1 MVSAANGSA
10 RAARL
15 LSVTLLVAG
24 LLMGETRPVL
34 AQSQAI
40 DGTIEGFVRGQTGE
54 PMSDVSIVATNVRT
68 GYERKVTTDA
78 GGRYLISLLP
88 PGDYVIQASKQGL
101 ATITRANLEVSAG
114 RVLTIEIEMSS
125 SSFTETLEVTA
136 ASPTIEV
143 GRTVVSNT
151 LDERTVRALP
161 LQGRSIQDFYIVQ
174 PGVNAGPPDGGS
186 GSGTPTIS
194 TVYGGLGLRQMNIDG
209 VSNNL
214 QGGARNLVISEESIA
229 EFQTVTNFSAEF
241 GRVAGGLQN
250 AVTRSGSN
258 ALHGSLYL
266 FTRQK
271 FLNSSPFLQPPGT
284 PKPDF
289 SRYNF
294 GGTVGGPLIANRV
307 FYFANYER
315 WMADAPTV
323 STFSAADAQR
333 LGISPDNIGTY
344 EASFRAHTLTGKVD
358 VLATPNQRLSSR
370 YFYYYD
376 RESPNTFGGNQTR
389 DTAARFDEEPQ
400 SLTTQLV
407 SIFRSNIVNEARL
420 LFASRGISN
429 GVEVNPNNPNI
440 SISGVGSF
448 NGNANGHRRTRER
461 GLQFNENLSI
471 VKGAHTFKMGVDILP
486 VWFKERITNINGTF
500 TFGGL
505 AAVAGVRGAI
515 PATDQ
520 FILTESGAIDPAT
533 GQRYSYSRFTQSIG
547 PEYQEARTINQG
559 YFFQDDFRLTSR
571 VKLNLGVRYEVFSR
585 AKDSPNPV
593 LPGVGVFPGDGNNW
607 APRLSVAWDP
617 FGTGRDVIRAGY
629 GIFYNMMTPQTF
641 NTFLRGNGL
650 DVLNVNVTPTNPG
663 APAFSRGPVAP
674 ITGVNVVSDIRI
686 MDPDFQDIKAYEYFT
701 SYDRELF
708 RDFALSVTYRIN
720 RGRNLPVAY
729 VTNLTPAGTLA
740 DGTRRWTTSPRPD
753 PRFGNIFV
761 SQSIG
766 YQNYQ
771 GLVTV
776 LNKRFSHGVSFQ
788 ASYHWSK
795 VKGAGFSN
803 DFTGFGIFTSPSD
816 PQNIEADNGT
826 GDFDM
831 PHRFV
836 LTGVFEPRFSG
847 LEGAAGA
854 LANGWQ
860 LAPRVVATKNYPF
873 TAVTGLDNNGDTVF
887 NDRPVG
893 VGYNTFRV
901 PGYYAIDLRVARK
914 FPVAKDRVLE
924 LIIEGFNLANQI
936 TPQGSTA
943 VNRTWGTGLT
953 PNATFGQIINSQAA
967 RQFQIAFRLTF

>member
-1 MVSAANGSA
+1 MSSVATRPA
-10 RAARL
+10 RAADL
-15 LSVTLLVAG
+15 LWVAFVVLG
-24 LLMGETRPVL
+24 LLIGQARTVL
-34 AQSQAI
+34 GQSQAI
-40 DGTIEGFVRGQTGE
+40 DGTIEGFVRTANDPVPE
-54 PMSDVSIVATNVRT
+54 VSVQVTNVRT
-68 GYERKVTTDA
+68 GYERTVTTDA
-78 GGRYLISLLP
+78 GGRYFIPLLP
-88 PGDYVIQASKQGL
+88 PGEYVIQASKQGF
-101 ATITRANLEVSAG
+101 ATVTRANLDVSAG
-114 RVLTIEIEMSS
+114 RVLTIEIDLSS
-125 SSFTETLEVTA
+125 TTFAETLEVTTV
-136 ASPTIEV
+136 SPTIEV

-194 TVYGGLGLRQMNIDG
+194 TVYGGLGLRQMNVDG

-214 QGGARNLVISEESIA
+214 QGGARNLVISEESVA

-258 ALHGSLYL
+258 AVKGSAYL

-271 FLNSSPFLQPPGT
+271 FLNAAPFLQAPGT

-294 GGTVGGPLIANRV
+294 GGTLGGPLVANRV
-307 FYFANYER
+307 FYFVNYER

-323 STFSAADAQR
+323 STFNAADAAR
-333 LGISPDNIGTY
+333 LGISPDNVGTY
-344 EASFRAHTLTGKVD
+344 PAQFRAHTVTGKVD
-358 VLATPNQRLSSR
+358 VLASANHRVATR

-400 SLTTQLV
+400 SFTTQLV
-407 SIFRSNIVNEARL
+407 SILRRNVVNEARF

-440 SISGVGSF
+440 TISGVGSF

-461 GLQFNENLSI
+461 GYQFNENLSI
-471 VKGAHTFKMGVDILP
+471 VAGAHTFKAGIDILP

-505 AAVAGVRGAI
+505 AAVAGVR
-515 PATDQ
+515 PAVSSTDQ

-533 GQRYSYSRFTQSIG
+533 GQRYSYSRFTQSVG
-547 PEYQEARTINQG
+547 LEYQEARTINQG
-559 YFFQDDFRLTSR
+559 YYFQDDFRLTSTIK
-571 VKLNLGVRYEVFSR
+571 VNLGLRYELFSR
-585 AKDSPNPV
+585 ADDSPNPI
-593 LPGVGVFPGDGNNW
+593 LPDVGVFPRDTNNW

-617 FGTGRDVIRAGY
+617 FANGRDVIRAGY
-629 GIFYNMMTPQTF
+629 GIFHNMMTPQTF
-641 NTFLRGNGL
+641 NTFLRGNGK

-663 APAFSRGPVAP
+663 APVFSRGPVAP

-686 MDPDFQDIKAYEYFT
+686 MDPDFQDIKVHEFFT
-701 SYDRELF
+701 SYDRELV
-708 RDFALSVTYRIN
+708 RDLALSVTYRIN

-761 SQSIG
+761 SKSIG

-776 LNKRFSHGVSFQ
+776 LTKRFSHGFSFQ
-788 ASYHWSK
+788 ASHHWSK
-795 VKGAGFSN
+795 VTGAGFSN

-816 PQNIEADNGT
+816 PQDIEADHGT
-826 GDFDM
+826 GDYDM
-831 PHRFV
+831 PQRFV
-836 LTGVFEPRFSG
+836 LTGVFEPQFSG
-847 LEGAAGA
+847 LQGATGA
-854 LANGWQ
+854 LVNGWQ

-887 NDRPVG
+887 NDRPTG
-893 VGYNTFRV
+893 IGYNTFRV
-901 PGYYAIDLRVARK
+901 PGYYAIDLRLSRRFALYGNS
-914 FPVAKDRVLE
+914 ALE
-924 LIIEGFNLANQI
+924 LIVEGFNLANQL
-936 TPQGSTA
+936 TPQGASA
-943 VNRTWGTGLT
+943 VNRTWGTGVT
-953 PNATFGQIINSQAA
+953 PNATFGQIINSQAS

>member
-15 LSVTLLVAG
+15 LSVTLIVAG
-24 LLMGETRPVL
+24 LLMGETKPVL

-40 DGTIEGFVRGQTGE
+40 DGTIEGFVRGQNGE
-54 PMSDVSIVATNVRT
+54 PMSDVSIMATNVRT
-68 GYERKVTTDA
+68 GYERRVTTDA
-78 GGRYLISLLP
+78 GGRYLMSLLP

-114 RVLTIEIEMSS
+114 RVLTIEIDMSS
-125 SSFTETLEVTA
+125 SSFAETLEVTA

-258 ALHGSLYL
+258 ALHGSMYL

-294 GGTVGGPLIANRV
+294 GGTLGGPLIANRV
-307 FYFANYER
+307 FYFFNYER

-344 EASFRAHTLTGKVD
+344 EAQFRAHTVTGKVD

-389 DTAARFDEEPQ
+389 DTASRFDEEPQ

-407 SIFRSNIVNEARL
+407 SIFRSNIVNEARF

-515 PATDQ
+515 SATDQ

-533 GQRYSYSRFTQSIG
+533 GQRYWSLAVHPVDWPGIPGSAHHQSGI
-547 PEYQEARTINQG
+547 
-559 YFFQDDFRLTSR
+559 L
-571 VKLNLGVRYEVFSR
+571 
-585 AKDSPNPV
+585 
-593 LPGVGVFPGDGNNW
+593 FPG
-607 APRLSVAWDP
+607 
-617 FGTGRDVIRAGY
+617 
-629 GIFYNMMTPQTF
+629 
-641 NTFLRGNGL
+641 
-650 DVLNVNVTPTNPG
+650 
-663 APAFSRGPVAP
+663 
-674 ITGVNVVSDIRI
+674 
-686 MDPDFQDIKAYEYFT
+686 
-701 SYDRELF
+701 
-708 RDFALSVTYRIN
+708 
-720 RGRNLPVAY
+720 
-729 VTNLTPAGTLA
+729 
-740 DGTRRWTTSPRPD
+740 
-753 PRFGNIFV
+753 
-761 SQSIG
+761 
-766 YQNYQ
+766 
-771 GLVTV
+771 
-776 LNKRFSHGVSFQ
+776 
-788 ASYHWSK
+788 
-795 VKGAGFSN
+795 
-803 DFTGFGIFTSPSD
+803 
-816 PQNIEADNGT
+816 
-826 GDFDM
+826 
-831 PHRFV
+831 
-836 LTGVFEPRFSG
+836 
-847 LEGAAGA
+847 
-854 LANGWQ
+854 
-860 LAPRVVATKNYPF
+860 
-873 TAVTGLDNNGDTVF
+873 
-887 NDRPVG
+887 
-893 VGYNTFRV
+893 
-901 PGYYAIDLRVARK
+901 
-914 FPVAKDRVLE
+914 
-924 LIIEGFNLANQI
+924 
-936 TPQGSTA
+936 
-943 VNRTWGTGLT
+943 
-953 PNATFGQIINSQAA
+953 
-967 RQFQIAFRLTF
+967 